1 MKKLIQKPIL
11 LTITIF
17 FVLSAIFPLYVSFT
31 AAKETPLLSQ
41 ELLEPYGLN
50 RLWFNQIGIDA
61 NRNKILYAIVEG
73 GTMFI
78 ISDDAKL
85 HVIDAETGKS
95 LWLRTLGNRQMTFQ
109 EPAVN
114 SRMVAVVNGLELFV
128 FDRRNGKLLLQ
139 TSLPGASSTAPEMS
153 ENYVYVPMLGGRIT
167 VFPLEDVSG
176 PKMEEEGGL
185 GSAPLI
191 GGGTPNTNTG
201 EVNEPDGTANNGIA
215 NDETANETKN
225 DEDPVLAN
233 ITKKFAEVKQSILA
247 EPEPPKKEQEIFLR
261 KITGIPMQNL
271 SFGNVLVKP
280 LLSTQIIIYNQR
292 RKVIAHRESITWI
305 TDRGFLF
312 TAGINNFSKELFE
325 LQYMVDSSSQTYY
338 LGSERIAR
346 REWEK
351 NKELIARP
359 TANQCIPP
367 LYTDNA
373 PRANNEQRTNNNE
386 QQDSQQPEHIP
397 SLVVT
402 GNKEGYVFAV
412 KDRTGEVIWQ
422 FAANGSI
429 TERIAVIGKDV
440 YCSTTTGGM
449 HALDLLTGQEKW
461 FTPNIRQFVAAS
473 QKRIYAIDN
482 RSRLVILDRN
492 TGNPINAFDAQRFDR
507 FLFNIETDRIYVI
520 NDNGL
525 IQCLHERQP
534 QTLENIL
541 DNKPIPLIRHRLSC
555 KQYIDVLNGQPAP
568 NLYWSDDKNNT
579 ETETEENSETTKKE
593 SKNETGEDGSLDGNS
608 MNLEIETKQENSD
621 NNKNNNEDN
630 NDKENDNKNN
640 ISL

>member
-1 MKKLIQKPIL
+1 MKKLL
-11 LTITIF
+11 LLTIF
-17 FVLSAIFPLYVSFT
+17 FVLPAIFPQDVPFV
-31 AAKETPLLSQ
+31 AANETPLLSQ
-41 ELLEPYGLN
+41 QSLEPYGLN
-50 RLWFNQIGIDA
+50 RSWFNQIGINS
-61 NRNKILYAIVEG
+61 NRNKILYAVVEG

-95 LWLRTLGNRQMTFQ
+95 LWLRTLGNREMIFQ

-139 TSLPGASSTAPEMS
+139 TPLPGASSAAPEMS
-153 ENYVYVPMLGGRIT
+153 ENYVYIPMLGSRIV

-176 PKMEEEGGL
+176 PKMEEEGGP
-185 GSAPLI
+185 GSEAF
-191 GGGTPNTNTG
+191 TG
-201 EVNEPDGTANNGIA
+201 EA
-215 NDETANETKN
+215 ETANVAERKDSAGTVPN
-225 DEDPVLAN
+225 DGENNSENNGENENEDPILAG
-233 ITKKFAEVKQSILA
+233 IAKGFAEVKQSILA

-261 KITGIPMQNL
+261 KFTGIPMQNL

-280 LLSTQIIIYNQR
+280 LLSTQIILYNQR
-292 RKVIAHRESITWI
+292 HKVTAHRESITWI

-338 LGSERIAR
+338 LGAERIAR

-351 NKELIARP
+351 NKELLARP

-373 PRANNEQRTNNNE
+373 PQG
-386 QQDSQQPEHIP
+386 SQIP

-412 KDRTGEVIWQ
+412 KDRTGEVVWQ
-422 FAANGSI
+422 FAADGSV
-429 TERIAVIGKDV
+429 TERIAVIGTDV
-440 YCSTTTGGM
+440 YCSTSTGGM
-449 HALDLLTGQEKW
+449 HALDLITGKEKW

-473 QKRIYAIDN
+473 KKRIYSLD
-482 RSRLVILDRN
+482 RQSRLIILDKN
-492 TGNPINAFDAQRFDR
+492 TGTPIDVFDAQKFDR
-507 FLFNIETDRIYVI
+507 FLFNIETDRIYVV
-520 NDNGL
+520 NDTGL

-541 DNKPIPLIRHRLSC
+541 DNKPLPLIRHRLNC
-555 KQYIDVLNGQPAP
+555 KQYVDILNGQPAP
-568 NLYWSDDKNNT
+568 SFYWLDGKDGAET
-579 ETETEENSETTKKE
+579 TETEEDTETIEKE
-593 SKNETGEDGSLDGNS
+593 S
-608 MNLEIETKQENSD
+608 MQENSGD
-621 NNKNNNEDN
+621 DENKN
-630 NDKENDNKNN
+630 ENDNENDN
-640 ISL
+640 

>member
-1 MKKLIQKPIL
+1 MKKLL
-11 LTITIF
+11 LLTIF
-17 FVLSAIFPLYVSFT
+17 FVLPTIFPLYVSFT

-41 ELLEPYGLN
+41 QSLEPYGLN
-50 RLWFNQIGIDA
+50 RTWFNQIGI
-61 NRNKILYAIVEG
+61 NSTRNKILYAIVEG
-73 GTMFI
+73 GTMFV

-95 LWLRTLGNRQMTFQ
+95 LWLRTLGNREMIFQ

-153 ENYVYVPMLGGRIT
+153 ENYVYIPMMGGRII
-167 VFPLEDVSG
+167 VFPLKDVSG
-176 PKMEEEGGL
+176 PKMEEEGGP

-191 GGGTPNTNTG
+191 GEAETANVEGIK
-201 EVNEPDGTANNGIA
+201 PDGT
-215 NDETANETKN
+215 DSNENKN
-225 DEDPVLAN
+225 EDPVLTN

-247 EPEPPKKEQEIFLR
+247 EPEPPKKEHEIFLQ

-280 LLSTQIIIYNQR
+280 LLSTQIILYNQR
-292 RKVIAHRESITWI
+292 HRITAHRESITWI

-312 TAGINNFSKELFE
+312 TAGINNFSEEFFE

-351 NKELIARP
+351 NKELLARP

-367 LYTDNA
+367 LYTDN
-373 PRANNEQRTNNNE
+373 T
-386 QQDSQQPEHIP
+386 QPDLQIP
-397 SLVVT
+397 SLVIT

-412 KDRTGEVIWQ
+412 KDRTGEVTWQ
-422 FAANGSI
+422 FAANGSVI
-429 TERIAVIGKDV
+429 ERIAVIGTDV
-440 YCSTTTGGM
+440 YCPTSTGGI
-449 HALDLLTGQEKW
+449 HALDLITGKEKW
-461 FTPNIRQFVAAS
+461 YTPNICQFVAAS
-473 QKRIYAIDN
+473 KKRIYSLDR
-482 RSRLVILDRN
+482 RSRLVILDKN
-492 TGNPINAFDAQRFDR
+492 TGTPIDAFDAQRFDR
-507 FLFNIETDRIYVI
+507 FLFNIETDRIYAV
-520 NDNGL
+520 NDTGL

-541 DNKPIPLIRHRLSC
+541 NNKPLSIIRHRLSC
-555 KQYIDVLNGQPAP
+555 KQYVDILNGQPAP
-568 NLYWSDDKNNT
+568 NFYWNSKDGDKDNS
-579 ETETEENSETTKKE
+579 ETEENTETTEKE
-593 SKNETGEDGSLDGNS
+593 SKKDTGEDGSLDGNS
-608 MNLEIETKQENSD
+608 MNIEVETKQKNSGENE
-621 NNKNNNEDN
+621 NNEDKN
-630 NDKENDNKNN
+630 DDNDKNEKKE
-640 ISL
+640 SPFE

>member
-1 MKKLIQKPIL
+1 MKRLIL
-11 LTITIF
+11 LTVF
-17 FVLSAIFPLYVSFT
+17 FVLSAIFLFCASFSE
-31 AAKETPLLSQ
+31 AKETPLLSQ
-41 ELLEPYGLN
+41 QSLEPYGLT
-50 RLWFNQIGIDA
+50 RSWFNQIGINS

-73 GTMFI
+73 GTMFV

-95 LWLRTLGNRQMTFQ
+95 LWLRTLGNREMIFQ

-153 ENYVYVPMLGGRIT
+153 ENYIYIPMMGGRII
-167 VFPLEDVSG
+167 VFMLKDVSG
-176 PKMEEEGGL
+176 PKMEEEGGH

-191 GGGTPNTNTG
+191 GAAETA
-201 EVNEPDGTANNGIA
+201 EVHEIKEPDGTTPDENGTQ
-215 NDETANETKN
+215 N
-225 DEDPVLAN
+225 EDPVLTN

-247 EPEPPKKEQEIFLR
+247 EPEPPKKEHEIFLQ

-280 LLSTQIIIYNQR
+280 LLSTQIILYNQR
-292 RKVIAHRESITWI
+292 HRVTAHRESITWI

-312 TAGINNFSKELFE
+312 TAGINNFSDEFFE

-338 LGSERIAR
+338 LGAERIAR
-346 REWEK
+346 REWEE
-351 NKELIARP
+351 NKELLARP
-359 TANQCIPP
+359 TTNQCIPP
-367 LYTDNA
+367 LYTDNG
-373 PRANNEQRTNNNE
+373 PQG
-386 QQDSQQPEHIP
+386 SQIP

-412 KDRTGEVIWQ
+412 KDRTGEVVWQ

-429 TERIAVIGKDV
+429 VERSAVIGNEV
-440 YCSTTTGGM
+440 YCPTSTGGI
-449 HALDLLTGQEKW
+449 HALDLITGKEKW
-461 FTPNIRQFVAAS
+461 YTPNICQFVAAS
-473 QKRIYAIDN
+473 KKRIYSLDR
-482 RSRLVILDRN
+482 RSRLVILDRK
-492 TGNPINAFDAQRFDR
+492 TGTPIDAFDAQQFDR
-507 FLFNIETDRIYVI
+507 FLFNIETDRIYVV

-541 DNKPIPLIRHRLSC
+541 NNKPLPIIRHRLNC
-555 KQYIDVLNGQPAP
+555 KQYVDILNGQPVP
-568 NLYWSDDKNNT
+568 SFYWLDDKDDSNNNMETEKNT
-579 ETETEENSETTKKE
+579 ETTEKE
-593 SKNETGEDGSLDGNS
+593 SEKESGKESGKDTGEDGSLDGNS
-608 MNLEIETKQENSD
+608 MNIEIETKQKNSGD
-621 NNKNNNEDN
+621 NKNNEDN
-630 NDKENDNKNN
+630 EDNENKE
-640 ISL
+640 SPFE